1 MKPMTAY
8 LEERDGWFSTT
19 YVLRSPSGDEL
30 ARYDSREHAQDAL
43 RELLRKRDGGGLL
56 SWLL

>member
-1 MKPMTAY
+1 MKPVTPY
-8 LEERDGWFSTT
+8 LEECEGWFSTT

-30 ARYDSREHAQDAL
+30 ARYDSREHAHDAL
-43 RELLRKRDGGGLL
+43 RELLRKRDSGGLL